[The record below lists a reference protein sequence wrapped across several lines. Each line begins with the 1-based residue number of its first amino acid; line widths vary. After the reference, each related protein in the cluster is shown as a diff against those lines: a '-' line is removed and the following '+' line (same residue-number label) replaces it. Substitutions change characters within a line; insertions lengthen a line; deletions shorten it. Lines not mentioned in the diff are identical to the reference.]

1 MIGIFDSG
9 IGGMSVLKEI
19 HKLLP
24 GQSYSYYADNAY
36 CPYGEKSPEFI
47 IQRAK
52 EITQTLL
59 NDGSEIIVIACNTA
73 TAAAVATLRKDF
85 PDIRFIGMEP
95 AVKPAAEKTST
106 GIIGILATAGTLKGE
121 KYHNIKDRYAHDVQ
135 VVEHVGEGFVELVEA
150 NISSTA
156 IPQAETEE
164 IVRRS
169 ISPLIS
175 AGADHIVLGCT
186 HYPFLESTI
195 KKVAS
200 ELSPERDITIV
211 NPAPAVAKHLVEVM
225 QKEGIKPLDS
235 RAHILRSSDPER
247 LNPTHNLF
255 IAIVG

>member
-1 MIGIFDSG
+1 MNVMPPAKPTVKPQPEQKPVEQPAVVQPAPTVVQPAPAPAIPVRVVEDR
-9 IGGMSVLKEI
+9 KEV
-19 HKLLP
+19 KFEP
-24 GQSYSYYADNAY
+24 
-36 CPYGEKSPEFI
+36 
-47 IQRAK
+47 AK
-52 EITQTLL
+52 VTQPKP
-59 NDGSEIIVIACNTA
+59 VAKP
-73 TAAAVATLRKDF
+73 AAK
-85 PDIRFIGMEP
+85 PQPKP

-121 KYHNIKDRYAHDVQ
+121 KYHNIKDRYAHDEQ